1 MKKSYTRQETKLNN
15 RHDNFENVNNAL
27 SESLKSKQ
35 SDRVL
40 TLRAIVSAKKDKE
53 IEKRTQDKKE
63 VTDEDMIS
71 ILNKMLKQRKESVE
85 MYQKASRQDLV
96 DKENNEIKI
105 IEEFLPQQLSQEEVE
120 KVCNE
125 AISNIG
131 ASSLKDMGKVM
142 AVLKEKYLGK
152 MDFSL
157 AGKDIKG

>member
-1 MKKSYTRQETKLNN
+1 MTI
-15 RHDNFENVNNAL
+15 FENVNNAL

-96 DKENNEIKI
+96 DKENTEIKI
-105 IEEFLPQQLSQEEVE
+105 IEEFLPQQLRQEEVE

-125 AISNIG
+125 TISNVG

-157 AGKDIKG
+157 AGKILKDKLKG

>member
-1 MKKSYTRQETKLNN
+1 MTI
-15 RHDNFENVNNAL
+15 FENVNNAL

-53 IEKRTQDKKE
+53 IEKRTQDKKD

-96 DKENNEIKI
+96 DKENTEIKI
-105 IEEFLPQQLSQEEVE
+105 IEEFLPQQLSQEEVQ

-125 AISNIG
+125 VISNVG

-157 AGKDIKG
+157 AGKILKDKLKG

>member
-1 MKKSYTRQETKLNN
+1 MTI
-15 RHDNFENVNNAL
+15 FENVNNAL

-105 IEEFLPQQLSQEEVE
+105 IEEFLPQQLSQEEVK

-142 AVLKEKYLGK
+142 AALKEKYLGK

-157 AGKDIKG
+157 AGKILKDKLKG

>member
-1 MKKSYTRQETKLNN
+1 
-15 RHDNFENVNNAL
+15 
-27 SESLKSKQ
+27 
-35 SDRVL
+35 
-40 TLRAIVSAKKDKE
+40 
-53 IEKRTQDKKE
+53 
-63 VTDEDMIS
+63 MIS

-96 DKENNEIKI
+96 DKENAEIKI
-105 IEEFLPQQLSQEEVE
+105 IEEFLPQQFSQEEVE

-152 MDFSL
+152 IDFSL
-157 AGKDIKG
+157 AGKILKDKLKG

>member
-1 MKKSYTRQETKLNN
+1 MTI
-15 RHDNFENVNNAL
+15 FENVNNAL
-27 SESLKSKQ
+27 SESQKSKQ

-96 DKENNEIKI
+96 DKENTEIKI
-105 IEEFLPQQLSQEEVE
+105 IEEFLPQQLSQDEVE

-131 ASSLKDMGKVM
+131 ALSLKDMGKVM

-157 AGKDIKG
+157 AGKILKDKLKG

>member
-1 MKKSYTRQETKLNN
+1 MTI
-15 RHDNFENVNNAL
+15 FENVNKAL
-27 SESLKSKQ
+27 TNSLKSKQ

-40 TLRAIVSAKKDKE
+40 TIRAIVSAKKDKE

-85 MYQKASRQDLV
+85 MYLKASRQDLA
-96 DKENNEIKI
+96 DKENSEIKI
-105 IEEFLPQQLSQEEVE
+105 IEEFLPNQLNSEEVE
-120 KVCNE
+120 KACVE
-125 AISNIG
+125 AISESG

-142 AVLKEKYLGK
+142 QTLKMKYLGT

-157 AGKDIKG
+157 AGKILKEKLKG

>member
-1 MKKSYTRQETKLNN
+1 MTI
-15 RHDNFENVNNAL
+15 FENVNNAL

-96 DKENNEIKI
+96 DKENTEIKI

-125 AISNIG
+125 TISNVG

-142 AVLKEKYLGK
+142 TVLKEKYLGK

-157 AGKDIKG
+157 AGKILKDKLKG

>member
-1 MKKSYTRQETKLNN
+1 MTI
-15 RHDNFENVNNAL
+15 FENVNNAL

-53 IEKRTQDKKE
+53 IEKRTQDKKD

-96 DKENNEIKI
+96 DKENTEIKI
-105 IEEFLPQQLSQEEVE
+105 IEEFLPQQFSQEEVQ
-120 KVCNE
+120 KVCNQV
-125 AISNIG
+125 ISNVG

-157 AGKDIKG
+157 AGKILKDKLKG

>member
-1 MKKSYTRQETKLNN
+1 MTI
-15 RHDNFENVNNAL
+15 FENVNKAL
-27 SESLKSKQ
+27 TNSLKSKQ

-85 MYQKASRQDLV
+85 MYLKASRQDLV
-96 DKENNEIKI
+96 DKENSEIKI
-105 IEEFLPQQLSQEEVE
+105 IEEFLPNQLNSEEVE
-120 KVCNE
+120 KACVE
-125 AISNIG
+125 AISESG

-142 AVLKEKYLGK
+142 QTLKMNYLGT

-157 AGKDIKG
+157 AGKILKEKLKG

>member
-1 MKKSYTRQETKLNN
+1 MTI
-15 RHDNFENVNNAL
+15 FENVNNAL

-96 DKENNEIKI
+96 DKENTEIKI
-105 IEEFLPQQLSQEEVE
+105 IEEFLPQQLSQEEVQ

-125 AISNIG
+125 VISNVG

-157 AGKDIKG
+157 AGKILKDKLKG

>member
-1 MKKSYTRQETKLNN
+1 MTI
-15 RHDNFENVNNAL
+15 FENVNNAL

-53 IEKRTQDKKE
+53 IDKRTQDKKD

-96 DKENNEIKI
+96 DKENTEIKI
-105 IEEFLPQQLSQEEVE
+105 IEEFLPQQLSQEEVQ

-125 AISNIG
+125 VISNVG

-157 AGKDIKG
+157 AGKILEDKLKG

>member
-1 MKKSYTRQETKLNN
+1 MTI
-15 RHDNFENVNNAL
+15 FENVNNAL

-96 DKENNEIKI
+96 DKENAEIKI

-125 AISNIG
+125 AISNTG

-142 AVLKEKYLGK
+142 AALKEKYLGK
-152 MDFSL
+152 MDFAL
-157 AGKDIKG
+157 AGKILKDKLRG

>member
-1 MKKSYTRQETKLNN
+1 MTI
-15 RHDNFENVNNAL
+15 FENVNNAL
-27 SESLKSKQ
+27 SVSLKSKQ

-53 IEKRTQDKKE
+53 IEKRTQDKKD

-96 DKENNEIKI
+96 DKENTEIKI

-120 KVCNE
+120 NICNE

-157 AGKDIKG
+157 AGKILKDKLKG

>member
-1 MKKSYTRQETKLNN
+1 MTI
-15 RHDNFENVNNAL
+15 FENVNNAL
-27 SESLKSKQ
+27 SDSLKSKQ
-35 SDRVL
+35 SERVL

-53 IEKRTQDKKE
+53 IEKRTQDNKE

-96 DKENNEIKI
+96 DKENAEIKI
-105 IEEFLPQQLSQEEVE
+105 IEEFLPQQLSQKEIE
-120 KVCNE
+120 KVCLE

-142 AVLKEKYLGK
+142 ASLKEKYLGK

-157 AGKDIKG
+157 AGKILKDKLKG

>member
-1 MKKSYTRQETKLNN
+1 MTI
-15 RHDNFENVNNAL
+15 FENVNNAL

-96 DKENNEIKI
+96 DKENTEIKI
-105 IEEFLPQQLSQEEVE
+105 IEEFLPQQFSQEEVQ
-120 KVCNE
+120 KVCNQV
-125 AISNIG
+125 ISNVG

-157 AGKDIKG
+157 AGKILKDKLKG

>member
-1 MKKSYTRQETKLNN
+1 MTI
-15 RHDNFENVNNAL
+15 FENVNNAL

-85 MYQKASRQDLV
+85 MYQKASRKDLV
-96 DKENNEIKI
+96 DKENTEIKI

-125 AISNIG
+125 AISNVG

-157 AGKDIKG
+157 AGKILKDKLKG

>member
-1 MKKSYTRQETKLNN
+1 MTI
-15 RHDNFENVNNAL
+15 FENVNNAL

-105 IEEFLPQQLSQEEVE
+105 IEEFLPQQLSHEEVE

-157 AGKDIKG
+157 AGKILKDKLKG

>member
-1 MKKSYTRQETKLNN
+1 MTI
-15 RHDNFENVNNAL
+15 FENVNNAL

-53 IEKRTQDKKE
+53 IEKRTQDKKD

-96 DKENNEIKI
+96 DKENTEIKI
-105 IEEFLPQQLSQEEVE
+105 IEEFLPQQLSQEEVQ

-125 AISNIG
+125 VISNVG

-157 AGKDIKG
+157 AGKI

>member
-1 MKKSYTRQETKLNN
+1 MTI
-15 RHDNFENVNNAL
+15 FENVNNAL
-27 SESLKSKQ
+27 SDSLKGKQ
-35 SDRVL
+35 SERVL

-53 IEKRTQDKKE
+53 IEKRTQDNKE

-96 DKENNEIKI
+96 DKENAEIKI
-105 IEEFLPQQLSQEEVE
+105 IEEFLPQQLSQKEIE
-120 KVCNE
+120 KVCLE

-142 AVLKEKYLGK
+142 ASLKEKYLGK

-157 AGKDIKG
+157 AGKILKDKLKG

>member
-1 MKKSYTRQETKLNN
+1 MTI
-15 RHDNFENVNNAL
+15 FENVNNAL
-27 SESLKSKQ
+27 SESQKSKQ

-131 ASSLKDMGKVM
+131 ALSLKDMGKVM

-157 AGKDIKG
+157 AGKILKDKLKG

>member
-1 MKKSYTRQETKLNN
+1 MTI
-15 RHDNFENVNNAL
+15 FENVNKAL
-27 SESLKSKQ
+27 TNSLKSKQ

-85 MYQKASRQDLV
+85 MYLKASRQDLV
-96 DKENNEIKI
+96 DKENSEIKI
-105 IEEFLPQQLSQEEVE
+105 IEEFLPNQLNSEEVE
-120 KVCNE
+120 KACVE
-125 AISNIG
+125 AISESG

-142 AVLKEKYLGK
+142 GVVSKQ
-152 MDFSL
+152 L
-157 AGKDIKG
+157 AGQADGKTISGIVKAKLT